1 MSMSERHIRVTS
13 LIKELAATYIQ
24 QNANTDPLI
33 TITNVN
39 TSPDYRR
46 VTVFFTTMPDGRELD
61 AEIFLKRN
69 ASDLRQFIKRK
80 SNLKII
86 PHIDFMMDAG
96 ERHRQNIDQIV
107 DELGIERSEIDPE
120 AQP

>member
-1 MSMSERHIRVTS
+1 MSERHIRVTS